1 MSLLRRLTLPA
12 SESQMATAL
21 CLAAVV
27 MSLLLWGIL
36 WQSDVISYQRDII
49 RWLWSWKHHG

>member
-12 SESQMATAL
+12 TESQLSMAL

-36 WQSDVISYQRDII
+36 WQSNVISYQRDLI
-49 RWLWSWKHHG
+49 RWLWSAR

>member
-12 SESQMATAL
+12 TESQLSMAL

-36 WQSDVISYQRDII
+36 WQSDVISYQRDLI
-49 RWLWSWKHHG
+49 RWLWSSR